1 MSVTR
6 SQPSWNAATVS
17 MPLVG
22 NHPSL
27 SEKRLMNMRPT
38 QKSGV
43 A

>member
-1 MSVTR
+1 MSTTR
-6 SQPSWNAATVS
+6 AQPSWNAATVS

-22 NHPSL
+22 NQSSL
-27 SEKRLMNMRPT
+27 SEKTTISIRPT